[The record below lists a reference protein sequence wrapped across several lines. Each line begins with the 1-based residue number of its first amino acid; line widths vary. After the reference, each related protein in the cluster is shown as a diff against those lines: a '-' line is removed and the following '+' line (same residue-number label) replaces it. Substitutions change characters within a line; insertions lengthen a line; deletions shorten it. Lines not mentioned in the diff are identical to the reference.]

1 MTEISKGRQEAEAD
15 QHFAYFGGKRL
26 RTWSTR
32 EEMDK
37 RNAQRGRA
45 PLSDE
50 LWISMQQHAREQD
63 AITTAKFRE
72 RDEARAKA
80 GFTPRPDSWWEKF
93 EKAWANDFPPEEME
107 KLTQEF
113 RREGRERQGQPQER
127 KRSPLSETP
136 EEEKRSI
143 EKARAQI
150 AAMTPQE
157 REASNKRM
165 EELQKKWDYGTTP
178 EGKREFAAFFVNSL
192 KKQGR
197 IPPDIDHLWLNLPSG
212 WAEYRELPAKEA
224 DKAAS
229 YTVTLDKTPTQAQ
242 WDEYYPD
249 LQAKM
254 KAWKVEKARR
264 EAVELHAGDPRY
276 DPMTG
281 DLLKPDELPL
291 DAAAEYLLTG
301 KTRPRR
307 FIPPGSPYLNN
318 GYKPVRP
325 YVGEQPESE
334 GTQRH
339 IQRLLKA
346 GFVEVEP
353 VGSDWQFFTF
363 RERLRNMSPYEIAK
377 EWQEIQRESRERL
390 GISEKSFGEILGELA
405 FDVFD
410 MMMRLLLG
418 LPTKEEEEEKE
429 KAKIASN

>member
-1 MTEISKGRQEAEAD
+1 
-15 QHFAYFGGKRL
+15 
-26 RTWSTR
+26 
-32 EEMDK
+32 
-37 RNAQRGRA
+37 
-45 PLSDE
+45 
-50 LWISMQQHAREQD
+50 
-63 AITTAKFRE
+63 
-72 RDEARAKA
+72 
-80 GFTPRPDSWWEKF
+80 
-93 EKAWANDFPPEEME
+93 
-107 KLTQEF
+107 
-113 RREGRERQGQPQER
+113 
-127 KRSPLSETP
+127 
-136 EEEKRSI
+136 
-143 EKARAQI
+143 
-150 AAMTPQE
+150 
-157 REASNKRM
+157 M

-212 WAEYRELPAKEA
+212 WAEYKEVPANEA

-229 YTVTLDKTPTQAQ
+229 YTVTLDKTPTQEQ
-242 WDEYYPD
+242 WDKYYPD

-254 KAWKVEKARR
+254 KAWQVEKARR

-307 FIPPGSPYLNN
+307 FIPPDSPHLKN

-325 YVGEQPESE
+325 YVGEQQESE
-334 GTQRH
+334 YTSRY

-363 RERLRNMSPYEIAK
+363 RERLRNMSPFAIAK

-390 GISEKSFGEILGELA
+390 GMVDGNHS
-405 FDVFD
+405 
-410 MMMRLLLG
+410 
-418 LPTKEEEEEKE
+418 
-429 KAKIASN
+429 